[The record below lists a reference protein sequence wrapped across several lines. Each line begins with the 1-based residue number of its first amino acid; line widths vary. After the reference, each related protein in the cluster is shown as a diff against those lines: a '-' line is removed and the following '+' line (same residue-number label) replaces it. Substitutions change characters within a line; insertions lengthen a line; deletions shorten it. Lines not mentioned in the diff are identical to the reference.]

1 MQDQF
6 CYDQKGTNL
15 LNRSHTQRCKMK
27 ILLAIDGSPCSK
39 LAVDSVLNRPWP
51 DNSEATLLTV
61 LEPFHPELAG
71 WHSNVVPLAIDAQ
84 KERESQARAML
95 EETRSTILERHNQIK
110 VFIKVQEGMVKDTI
124 LAVAQEIGADMIIL
138 GSHGRKGITKLFL
151 GSVSETVLAQAPC
164 SVEIVK
170 G

>member
-1 MQDQF
+1 
-6 CYDQKGTNL
+6 
-15 LNRSHTQRCKMK
+15 
-27 ILLAIDGSPCSK
+27 
-39 LAVDSVLNRPWP
+39 
-51 DNSEATLLTV
+51 
-61 LEPFHPELAG
+61 
-71 WHSNVVPLAIDAQ
+71 
-84 KERESQARAML
+84 
-95 EETRSTILERHNQIK
+95 
-110 VFIKVQEGMVKDTI
+110 MVKDTI